1 MLYGAVLAGGQ
12 SRRMGQ
18 DKAVM
23 QYKGCTLIQRASE
36 ILTSAGCQQV
46 LVSRNEPSF
55 TNDLISNVG
64 PLGGVHAI
72 LHSIIENHQ
81 SDSAEILVLPVDM
94 PLMSPSFLRAM
105 VSYGRANKRAC
116 YVKSRFL
123 PFYIPMEDSLI
134 ATLENYLTVQ
144 NKRRVVGFLE
154 SVNGLVYEDMCADN
168 ANDSLWLNVN
178 SPGDWPNENGTV

>member
-12 SRRMGQ
+12 SRRMGR

-23 QYKGCTLIQRASE
+23 QYKGSTLIQRASE
-36 ILTSAGCQQV
+36 ILSSAGCQQV
-46 LVSRNEPSF
+46 LVSRNELGF
-55 TNDLISNVG
+55 INDVILNVG

-72 LHSIIENHQ
+72 LRTINENHK

-94 PLMSPSFLRAM
+94 PLMSPSFLSAM
-105 VSYGRANKRAC
+105 VTYGRVKKRAC

-123 PFYIPMEDSLI
+123 PFYLPINNSLA

-154 SVNGLVYEDMCADN
+154 SVNGVVYEDMCADN
-168 ANDSLWLNVN
+168 ANEPLWLNVN
-178 SPGDWPNENGTV
+178 SPGDWPNENGPV